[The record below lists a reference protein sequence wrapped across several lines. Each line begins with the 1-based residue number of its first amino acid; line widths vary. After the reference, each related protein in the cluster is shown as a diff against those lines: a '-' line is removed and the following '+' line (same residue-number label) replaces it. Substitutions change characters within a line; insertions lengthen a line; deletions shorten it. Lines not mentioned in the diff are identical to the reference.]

1 MARILIVDD
10 EAIERNALRFF
21 VTSTDLAA
29 PIEVDE
35 AANGREA
42 CSLAR
47 KGDYD
52 VIFMDI
58 KMPGMD
64 GLSAAEALRAEGIET
79 PIVLV
84 SAFDEFEYARQA
96 LRAGVHEYLLK
107 PASREDVLSALARSL
122 ASREETRVRTRREED
137 SRQAI
142 DSAIEK
148 IQRNIES
155 RMSSGEVDPLLLAD
169 FERLSSLENCQRAAF
184 AFSFSGSA
192 AGDHAM
198 LSLALTIACG
208 VLKDFEPRCAAL
220 GPDYSI
226 LLIYGRQGIAK
237 PRDLAAEIARLML
250 DRVPACLLCGLA
262 GPSREDSALLLSRA
276 LEAVR
281 LATLS
286 VPIVAFPGASAG
298 VEGIGI
304 RNLDMK
310 PGEEPRSLGSRALVL
325 MSAQYASNM
334 SLSSAAESLGAS
346 SFHLSHVLSKEFGM
360 GFSTMLAR
368 IRINRSK
375 ELLRGGASAK
385 ETAFLVGFSDQA
397 YFTRVFK
404 RIEGCSP
411 REFLRKMASPT
422 FPPSPPE
429 R

>member
-21 VTSTDLAA
+21 VTGADLPA
-29 PIEVDE
+29 PIDVDE

-47 KGDYD
+47 RGDYD

-58 KMPGMD
+58 RMPGMD

-107 PASREDVLSALARSL
+107 PASREEVLSALARSL
-122 ASREETRVRTRREED
+122 ASREQTRIRTRREED

-142 DSAIEK
+142 VSAVEK
-148 IQRNIES
+148 IVRNIES
-155 RMSSGEVDPLLLAD
+155 RMCSGLFDPLLFAN
-169 FERLSSLENCQRAAF
+169 FERLSSLEGSQRAAF
-184 AFSFSGSA
+184 AFSFPGSA

-198 LSLALTIACG
+198 LSLALAAAG
-208 VLKDFEPRCAAL
+208 EVLKDYEPRCAAL

-237 PRDLAAEIARLML
+237 LRDLAADISRTVL

-262 GPSREDSALLLSRA
+262 GPSREDSTLLLSRA

-286 VPIVAFPGASAG
+286 VPVVAFPGTPSGDEGKG
-298 VEGIGI
+298 V
-304 RNLDMK
+304 RNLE
-310 PGEEPRSLGSRALVL
+310 PNRGEEPRSLGNRALVL
-325 MSAQYASNM
+325 MSSQYSSNL
-334 SLSSAAESLGAS
+334 SLSSVAESLGAS

-368 IRINRSK
+368 IRINRAK
-375 ELLRGGASAK
+375 ELLSGGASAK

-411 REFLRKMASPT
+411 REFLQKKASPSI
-422 FPPSPPE
+422 PHSPPV